1 MTASNKTRW
10 HLAALSASLLWA
22 AGAPIQAQEARIGHD
37 PQVLISALT
46 TPAIARLT
54 VSSAQV
60 TEGALSVD
68 ATQYGANL
76 FPGLTWSAA
85 QIWRDGRGIPAPLSR
100 HQRRRGRDPE

>member
-1 MTASNKTRW
+1 MDDACRRYVASRNRHKTTDEDD
-10 HLAALSASLLWA
+10 HDGKQQDKVASGAALSASLLWA
-22 AGAPIQAQEARIGHD
+22 TSAPIKAQEARIGHD
-37 PQVLISALT
+37 PRVLISTLT

-60 TEGALSVD
+60 TKGALSVD

-85 QIWRDGRGIPAPLSR
+85 QI
-100 HQRRRGRDPE
+100 